1 MSNKILAVIKRE
13 LKERVMSK
21 AFIIMTILIPV
32 FMFGLIGIQAFL
44 YSFDGSDKTTIEI
57 VSEADDLTQR
67 LENEIQ
73 DSNLTKD
80 ENFNFIYRTQTKPAF
95 EDYIKTEGKA
105 DILDEKIHGI
115 FFIPSSAL
123 TDKKIEY
130 YSKTPKN
137 FSITNKVKW
146 PINKILV
153 DEYFINKQ
161 LSEEDLAF
169 ARSGVD
175 FTGFKVSKDSE
186 IEEEGY
192 GNLILSYAFSFLLY
206 ISLLMMGSLTMQ
218 SVIEEKQNRIVEVL
232 LSSLNAKE
240 LMTGKILGTAI
251 TGLLQMAIW
260 LSPII
265 FLVSTTVFVLPPEFV
280 LSITFTQILY
290 LLANFFIGLIL
301 FVGLFATIGSIFEN
315 AQDAQSGVW
324 PVMMLIII
332 PFFISLAFIRN
343 PTNPIGEIGSFVPF
357 ASIII
362 MPVKMTI
369 VDTSFWQPIL
379 ALILNVAAIFL
390 IFPLAGKVYRIGILR
405 TGKKPSWGEVV
416 KWIRFSN

>member
-21 AFIIMTILIPV
+21 AFIIMTLLIPV

-44 YSFDGSDKTTIEI
+44 YSFDGDQKTTIEI
-57 VSEADDLTQR
+57 VSETDDITLR
-67 LENEIQ
+67 LEDELQNS
-73 DSNLTKD
+73 DLTKD
-80 ENFNFIYRTQTKPAF
+80 ENFNFIYRTQTKSSF
-95 EDYIKTEGKA
+95 DDYIKTEGKA
-105 DILDEKIHGI
+105 DILDEKISGI
-115 FFIPSSAL
+115 FFIPSAAL
-123 TDKKIEY
+123 TDKKVEY

-137 FSITNKVKW
+137 FSLTNKVKW

-153 DEYFINKQ
+153 DEYFTNKQ
-161 LSEEDLAF
+161 LSEEDLTF

-175 FTGFKVSKDSE
+175 FTGFKVSEGSE

-192 GNLILSYAFSFLLY
+192 GNLVLSYAFSFLLY

-232 LSSLNAKE
+232 LSSLNAQE

-280 LSITFTQILY
+280 LSITMTQILY
-290 LLANFFIGLIL
+290 LLLNFFVGLIL

-343 PTNPIGEIGSFVPF
+343 PTNPIGEIASFIPF

-362 MPVKMTI
+362 MPVKITI
-369 VDTSFWQPIL
+369 VDTPFWQPIL
-379 ALILNVAAIFL
+379 ALVLNVATIFL
-390 IFPLAGKVYRIGILR
+390 IFPIAGKVYRIGILR
-405 TGKKPSWGEVV
+405 TGKKPSWGEVI

>member
-1 MSNKILAVIKRE
+1 
-13 LKERVMSK
+13 
-21 AFIIMTILIPV
+21 
-32 FMFGLIGIQAFL
+32 
-44 YSFDGSDKTTIEI
+44 
-57 VSEADDLTQR
+57 
-67 LENEIQ
+67 
-73 DSNLTKD
+73 
-80 ENFNFIYRTQTKPAF
+80 
-95 EDYIKTEGKA
+95 
-105 DILDEKIHGI
+105 
-115 FFIPSSAL
+115 
-123 TDKKIEY
+123 
-130 YSKTPKN
+130 
-137 FSITNKVKW
+137 
-146 PINKILV
+146 
-153 DEYFINKQ
+153 
-161 LSEEDLAF
+161 
-169 ARSGVD
+169 
-175 FTGFKVSKDSE
+175 
-186 IEEEGY
+186 
-192 GNLILSYAFSFLLY
+192 
-206 ISLLMMGSLTMQ
+206 
-218 SVIEEKQNRIVEVL
+218 
-232 LSSLNAKE
+232 
-240 LMTGKILGTAI
+240 MTGKILGTAI